1 MVHRLRVG
9 GSPGASGRSLKE
21 NLEVELGKLDFLSP
35 FVILDLRVTV
45 GAHMI
50 MRTDIV

>member
-1 MVHRLRVG
+1 MEHRLGVG

-21 NLEVELGKLDFLSP
+21 NLEEELGKLDFLSP
-35 FVILDLRVTV
+35 FVFLDLRVTV
-45 GAHMI
+45 GDHSF